1 MRGYET
7 CLITHPE
14 ISEEVMEA
22 LLSKLHDS
30 ISNHN
35 GKVLKT
41 EKWGK
46 KRLQFPIKKQQ
57 KANYCFLCYLGNN
70 QILDEISHFL
80 RFNENVLRY
89 QTVKIEDVS
98 SLPTHEAVVE
108 IKEAEEEN
116 NFADTDTQPEQE

>member
-14 ISEEVMEA
+14 ISEEAMEA
-22 LLSKLHDS
+22 LLGKLHNS
-30 ISNHN
+30 ISSHN

-46 KRLQFPIKKQQ
+46 KRLQYPIKKQQ
-57 KANYCFLCYLGNN
+57 KANYCFLCYMGNN

-98 SLPTHEAVVE
+98 SLPTHEAVIE

-116 NFADTDTQPEQE
+116 NISGSDTQQEQE

>member
-1 MRGYET
+1 LRGYET

-14 ISEEVMEA
+14 ISEEAMES
-22 LLSKLHDS
+22 LLGKLHNS
-30 ISNHN
+30 ISSHN

-46 KRLQFPIKKQQ
+46 KRLQYPIKKQQ
-57 KANYCFLCYLGNN
+57 KANFCFLCYMGNN

-108 IKEAEEEN
+108 IKETEEEN
-116 NFADTDTQPEQE
+116 NISDSDTQQEQE

>member
-1 MRGYET
+1 
-7 CLITHPE
+7 
-14 ISEEVMEA
+14 MEA

-46 KRLQFPIKKQQ
+46 KRLQYPIKKQQ
-57 KANYCFLCYLGNN
+57 KANYCFLCYMGNN

-116 NFADTDTQPEQE
+116 NISGSDTQQEQE

>member
-1 MRGYET
+1 LRGYET

-14 ISEEVMEA
+14 ISEEAMEA
-22 LLSKLHDS
+22 LLGKLHNS
-30 ISNHN
+30 ISSHD

-46 KRLQFPIKKQQ
+46 KRLQYPIKKQQ
-57 KANYCFLCYLGNN
+57 KAKFCFLCYMGNN

-116 NFADTDTQPEQE
+116 NISDTDTQQEQE

>member
-1 MRGYET
+1 MGQ
-7 CLITHPE
+7 
-14 ISEEVMEA
+14 
-22 LLSKLHDS
+22 
-30 ISNHN
+30 
-35 GKVLKT
+35 
-41 EKWGK
+41 
-46 KRLQFPIKKQQ
+46 KRLQYPIKKQQ
-57 KANYCFLCYLGNN
+57 KANFCFLCYMGNN

-116 NFADTDTQPEQE
+116 NISGSDTQQEQE

>member
-1 MRGYET
+1 
-7 CLITHPE
+7 
-14 ISEEVMEA
+14 MES
-22 LLSKLHDS
+22 LLSKLHYS

-46 KRLQFPIKKQQ
+46 KRLQYPIKKQQ
-57 KANYCFLCYLGNN
+57 KANFCFLCYLGNN
-70 QILDEISHFL
+70 QILDDISHFL
-80 RFNENVLRY
+80 RFNEYVLRY

-108 IKEAEEEN
+108 IKEEDEEN
-116 NFADTDTQPEQE
+116 SVADTDTQQEQE

>member
-1 MRGYET
+1 LRGYET

-14 ISEEVMEA
+14 ISEEAMEA
-22 LLSKLHDS
+22 LLGKLHNS
-30 ISNHN
+30 ISSHD

-46 KRLQFPIKKQQ
+46 KRLQYPIKKQQ
-57 KANYCFLCYLGNN
+57 KANFCFLCYMGNN

-116 NFADTDTQPEQE
+116 NISDTDTQQEQE